1 MSARLASR
9 LLCGVA
15 FLSGGWTA
23 PALAHSGA
31 FAAPAGAQS
40 GPPPASGD
48 VAPAPSPAQTAPP
61 ADDRSTATPDDVVVT
76 ARLRGET
83 LVSVPVVVSVLSAA
97 TLTRNLATNL
107 SSIGELTPTVIVGN
121 YKQASGGSIA
131 IRGISTPANSSGFE
145 QAVSVALDGIQFSDG
160 RIAQLGFFDLDQVE
174 VLKGPQALFFG
185 KNNTAGVISLK
196 TADPASVPELL
207 LRGAYE
213 FVGDEYILEAAGS
226 IPLSPGFGARLAV
239 RYRDL
244 DGWLRN
250 TAQPIVSPFYRPA
263 TGAPASSSQLPGTS
277 DRRPGDDEFLARLT
291 LVGDLASNL
300 RARLKINYADAHDTG
315 PGTASQNI
323 GPCTGPNPRVSGIAD
338 PAADCVIDNRTTS
351 ADLNPYIASTFRFSD
366 GSGKPYGH
374 LTAMVNSLDLTLD
387 LGSVSLTSLTGY
399 SRTKYQYLTGFDQT
413 SFNQASL
420 TAAESNKVFNQQLRL
435 SSDFDGSFNFVVGAF
450 FERTALRGEND
461 SKGSDANYNA
471 AANKFLVFSTTGRQR
486 GTTFSVFAQ
495 GRVDLTEQLELAGG
509 ARYTDQRK
517 QFTKFNYYGFGPFNS
532 LNVVFP
538 GETAPGVLR
547 GRFSD
552 SNVSPEVT
560 LTFRPTSN
568 QTLFVA
574 YRTGF
579 KSGGFAIGNGLQAT
593 STIGDYDFGS
603 ENAKGFEAGAK
614 GVLMD
619 GRLRLSAA
627 AFAYDYSNLQVNT
640 YNPTTLT
647 FVVGNAPSVR
657 QRGFE
662 LEGNWRLVPD
672 LTVRGALTYV
682 HNRYGTYLGQCFG
695 YAFPAGTTRA
705 TAVAPSPCSFANTT
719 TLTLQQDFS
728 GRAPARSPDWAGNA
742 GFTYETQVRGMG
754 LDISGDAFYSD
765 GYFASETMAP
775 SAFQGS
781 FWRLNASVGLS
792 AAESRYAVRLIG
804 RNLTNRYYLT
814 FAADR
819 TGGTGVPNTIGE
831 QRGVVARGREIA
843 LQVSARF

>member
-1 MSARLASR
+1 MKVSKRTVSR
-9 LLCGVA
+9 LLRGA
-15 FLSGGWTA
+15 AILSCGWTA
-23 PALAHSGA
+23 VPVL
-31 FAAPAGAQS
+31 AQS
-40 GPPPASGD
+40 GTPPTPAGGEPAPLAE
-48 VAPAPSPAQTAPP
+48 APAQSTPQTTAS
-61 ADDRSTATPDDVVVT
+61 DRDRSTGAPDDIVVT

-83 LVSVPVVVSVLSAA
+83 LVSVPVVVSVVTAA
-97 TLTRNLATNL
+97 TLTRNMATNL
-107 SSIGELTPTVIVGN
+107 TSIGELTPTVIVGN

-160 RIAQLGFFDLDQVE
+160 RIAQLGFFDLEQVE

-196 TADPASVPELL
+196 TADPATAAELS
-207 LRGAYE
+207 LRGGYE
-213 FVGDEYILEAAGS
+213 FVGDEYTLEAAGS
-226 IPLSPGFGARLAV
+226 LPLSSHVAARLAV

-277 DRRPGDDEFLARLT
+277 DRRPGDDEILARLT
-291 LVGDLASNL
+291 LVGDIASNL
-300 RARLKINYADAHDTG
+300 RARLKINYADANDTG

-338 PAADCVIDNRTTS
+338 TAADCVVDNRTTS

-374 LTAMVNSLDLTLD
+374 LTATVNSLDLMLD
-387 LGSVSLTSLTGY
+387 LGNISLTSLTGY

-420 TAAESNKVFNQQLRL
+420 TAAESNSIFNQQLRVG
-435 SSDFDGSFNFVVGAF
+435 SDFDGAFNFTLGGF
-450 FERTALRGEND
+450 YERTLLRGEND
-461 SKGSDANYNA
+461 SKGSDTNFDA

-495 GRVDLTEQLELAGG
+495 GRVDLTERLELAGG

-517 QFTKFNYYGFGPFNS
+517 QFTKLNFYGFGPFNS
-532 LNVVFP
+532 LNVIYP
-538 GETAPGVLR
+538 GETTPGVLR

-560 LTFRPTSN
+560 LTFRPTTN
-568 QTLFVA
+568 QTIFAA

-593 STIGDYDFGS
+593 STIADYDFDS
-603 ENAKGFEAGAK
+603 EKAKGFEVGAK
-614 GVLMD
+614 GAFLS
-619 GRLRLSAA
+619 GQLRLSAA

-640 YNPTTLT
+640 YNPATLT

-662 LEGNWRLVPD
+662 VEGNWQIVPD

-695 YAFPAGTTRA
+695 YAFPAGTMRA
-705 TAVAPSPCSFANTT
+705 TAVPPAPCSFANAT

-728 GRAPARSPDWAGNA
+728 RRAPARSPDWAGNA
-742 GFTYETQVRGMG
+742 GFTYETRVRDLGF
-754 LDISGDAFYSD
+754 DISGDAFYSD
-765 GYFASETMAP
+765 SYFASETMSP
-775 SAFQGS
+775 SAFQRA

-792 AAESRYAVRLIG
+792 TADDRYGVRLIG
-804 RNLTNRYYLT
+804 RNLTNKYYLT

-819 TGGTGVPNTIGE
+819 TGGTGVPGTIGE

-843 LQVSARF
+843 LQFSGRF